1 MNKIIS
7 TFVLALSLVSWNS
20 VSALEYVSKTPL
32 EAANFLAIEW
42 VIADKSATPADYR
55 LLDTITR
62 QEVMKIIAKLSG
74 ETIEETCAGI
84 YNDVD
89 KTGWGCKYIEWALEK
104 EYIAANPSFR
114 PEDNITKTEAMKLI
128 LKVQDIAKVQETDN
142 WQEDYMLTA
151 YEYGIIDA
159 KYTDYNADATRGWI
173 FQIATVTIEQKEEIK
188 VKIKE
193 KIISDEAAM

>member
-1 MNKIIS
+1 
-7 TFVLALSLVSWNS
+7 
-20 VSALEYVSKTPL
+20 
-32 EAANFLAIEW
+32 
-42 VIADKSATPADYR
+42 
-55 LLDTITR
+55 
-62 QEVMKIIAKLSG
+62 
-74 ETIEETCAGI
+74 
-84 YNDVD
+84 
-89 KTGWGCKYIEWALEK
+89 LEK